1 MGKGPLDHP
10 RLLAIEERLD
20 RGDLDDAQRMLAA
33 LGDVAFFR
41 YATTYLATRLL
52 FARRRIDRGAV
63 VQRLRDLV
71 RSAGHFPEAQAM
83 LISAE
88 NGTLE
93 PDAKSFK
100 QPSMSGKTQVMV
112 AVDEP
117 QSQAERLFASHPP
130 QTPSLPS
137 IPRAPT
143 VPLISQPPDP
153 TPSYAPAASEQRDK
167 SLEPPPDLELTPK
180 QFSQP
185 VSQPATVSEPARV
198 SKPALDDFRTPS
210 IEIRRPD
217 RDADEPKRG
226 RKVEPTLPGIGPD
239 SEAPDSSPSAPTSA
253 RVPMILSSRPPPS
266 ETHSEPI
273 GPPSVI
279 ELAALLD
286 GQRYEEAILAI
297 DRAGPQLSPDHVLM
311 RARALQACGRK
322 DEARGMLER
331 LGCAPLLD
339 PEVRSG
345 AARVLLE
352 IGALESAIEQARM
365 AVHDDAEAPLSKI
378 TLAWAA
384 VRAARRS
391 SDVLLLG
398 EADSLL
404 SSVKSRAVPMPAL
417 VFALRACVQA
427 EIGNAERAV
436 GVAQRALAMDPQC
449 ADALAGLAVASAR
462 LGRVHDARAAWRRL
476 YEVRSEEAEVILGRL
491 DELGTDLEQPTAVT
505 VALSERA
512 GERSPWPALEVALLD
527 DLRPA
532 VIDAFETSCRQRLDQ
547 LAALGNDREPA
558 AIAEVG
564 AALLTAAPVT
574 NHFAPFDF
582 SLWSV
587 ARLDAALELL
597 YGTENRPITQ
607 GDLKAPI
614 TLFSAYIGE
623 ALRQAYEGRW
633 RNAANGLED
642 ARVITAEA
650 EWRPHRALLS
660 RLTEGIPLELGGAA
674 VAALAHPGAEP
685 WTFRSATPLAPPCL
699 WDPAPWPTP
708 DALPELAHALPRSVV
723 SRYTELRAAG
733 PLDLSMASLASVD
746 AYLSLIAPPKA
757 PAPEADAPWVR
768 RAAVLLGAYVGEVLR
783 SGLHGTWSADPE
795 APPGAHGYVISV
807 GGADALRPVQDIR
820 ARLLGDTKTS
830 VADYAARVL
839 RRSTR

>member
-1 MGKGPLDHP
+1 
-10 RLLAIEERLD
+10 
-20 RGDLDDAQRMLAA
+20 MLAA

-63 VQRLRDLV
+63 VQRLRDLL

-93 PDAKSFK
+93 PETKSFK
-100 QPSMSGKTQVMV
+100 QPSTSGKTQVM
-112 AVDEP
+112 AAADEP
-117 QSQAERLFASHPP
+117 QSEAERLFASHPP

-143 VPLISQPPDP
+143 LPLISQPPDP
-153 TPSYAPAASEQRDK
+153 TPSYAPAATERRGV

-185 VSQPATVSEPARV
+185 VTQPAPVSEPARV
-198 SKPALDDFRTPS
+198 SQPALDDFRTPS
-210 IEIRRPD
+210 IEIRRTPESD
-217 RDADEPKRG
+217 DPKPNR
-226 RKVEPTLPGIGPD
+226 RPEPTLPGIGPD
-239 SEAPDSSPSAPTSA
+239 GEALDSSPGPSAPTSA
-253 RVPMILSSRPPPS
+253 RSPMILSSRPPPS
-266 ETHSEPI
+266 NTHAEPI

-286 GQRYEEAILAI
+286 GQRYEEAIQLI
-297 DRAGPQLSPDHVLM
+297 DRGGPQLSPDHVLM
-311 RARALQACGRK
+311 RARALQACGRR

-398 EADSLL
+398 EADTLL

-436 GVAQRALAMDPQC
+436 GVAQRALAMDPQS

-476 YEVRSEEAEVILGRL
+476 YEVRTEEAEVILSRL

-505 VALSERA
+505 VALSEHA
-512 GERSPWPALEVALLD
+512 GERSPWPALEVALID
-527 DLRPA
+527 GLRPA

-597 YGTENRPITQ
+597 YGSENRPITQ
-607 GDLKAPI
+607 GDLNAPI

-633 RNAANGLED
+633 RNAAAGLED

-650 EWRPHRALLS
+650 EWRPHRALQS

-685 WTFRSATPLAPPCL
+685 WTFRSTTPLAPPCL

-723 SRYTELRAAG
+723 SRFTELRAAG

-783 SGLHGTWSADPE
+783 GALSGAWSADQQ
-795 APPGAHGYVISV
+795 APPGPHSYVISV
-807 GGADALRPVQDIR
+807 GGADTLRPVQDIR

-830 VADYAARVL
+830 IADYAARVL
-839 RRSTR
+839 RRSIR